1 MNLLDGIRLHELVLM
16 ILGFILGLVLIFVF
30 LFMALRGR
38 INMKLLYGFIAP
50 LIMIGYPS
58 IQSISFSKDVIQI
71 DKLVKKVN
79 ENPSD
84 TIAQRALIEQIQ
96 TLPKSRCVTSADAL
110 TTIADAQ
117 SALGLYDS
125 AKVTINKALELSPNS
140 NKAHQSQQDIQEKLQ
155 IQRNF
160 EQKVDKIK
168 QNINDLE
175 KKPNDVKLLDSIAT
189 RLNEIKKI
197 DAPVRVQ
204 QVHAVLV
211 AKAVAIIGEKQAAQ
225 QINEAILK
233 ANPKS
238 DEAKALKEELKTK
251 IIEKRFGTKRPNVRI
266 QTTEK
271 TTTKPTAKPSPTA
284 PKVDAPVTV
293 QIDMQS
299 LKFQLVPKAAEALKK
314 WDKDN

>member
-284 PKVDAPVTV
+284 PKVDAPVMV

>member
-1 MNLLDGIRLHELVLM
+1 MNLLDGIQLHELILM

-38 INMKLLYGFIAP
+38 TNLKLLYGFIAP

-58 IQSISFSKDVIQI
+58 IQSISFSKDVISI

-84 TIAQRALIEQIQ
+84 TAAQRALIEQIQ
-96 TLPKSRCVTSADAL
+96 TLPKSRCITSTDAL

-125 AKVTINKALELSPNS
+125 AKVTIQKAIERSPDS
-140 NKAHQSQQDIQEKLQ
+140 EKAQQSQQDIQEKWK
-155 IQRNF
+155 IQKSF

-168 QNINDLE
+168 QNIKDLE
-175 KKPNDVKLLDSIAT
+175 KKPNNVKLLDSIAT
-189 RLNEIKKI
+189 HLNALQKM
-197 DAPVRVQ
+197 DAPVRIEQ
-204 QVHAVLV
+204 TQAVWV
-211 AKAVAIIGEKQAAQ
+211 AKATAIIGEKQAAE

-233 ANPKS
+233 ANPKL
-238 DEAKALKEELKTK
+238 DEANTLKEELKTK
-251 IIEKRFGTKRPNVRI
+251 VIEKRFGTKRPNVRI
-266 QTTEK
+266 QTPEK
-271 TTTKPTAKPSPTA
+271 TATKPTAKQSPAA
-284 PKVDAPVTV
+284 PKIYAPAAVE
-293 QIDMQS
+293 IDMKS

-314 WDKDN
+314 WDNDH